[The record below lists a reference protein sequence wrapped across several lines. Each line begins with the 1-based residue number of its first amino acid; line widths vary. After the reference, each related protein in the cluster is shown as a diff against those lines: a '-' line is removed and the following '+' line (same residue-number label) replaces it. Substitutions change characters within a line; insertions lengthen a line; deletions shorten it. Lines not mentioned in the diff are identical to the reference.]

1 MSAQTIFLIARR
13 ELSGYLRTM
22 TGFVI
27 IALALLVEGLLF
39 NTFSLGAGEKKSA
52 EVLSTFFYFSS
63 GITMIASVFI
73 SMRLLAEE
81 RQTGTLALLYSSP
94 VRDAEIVLGKFFS
107 ALGFVAIMT
116 LATFYMPLLV
126 MVHGKLSVGQI
137 VVGYL
142 GILLI
147 GSASLAIGT
156 LGSALAKNQVL
167 AAIFSGCILAAL
179 VVCWML
185 AGVTER
191 PLSQVFTAMSLHGG
205 QFQPFQS
212 GILALRSV
220 VYYLA
225 VTYVFLFAAT
235 RVLEARRWR

>member
-1 MSAQTIFLIARR
+1 MSLQTILLIARR
-13 ELSGYLRTM
+13 ELAAYFRTM
-22 TGFVI
+22 TGYVI
-27 IALALLVEGLLF
+27 IALALLIEGLLF
-39 NTFSLGAGEKKSA
+39 NTLSLGGGDKKSA
-52 EVLSTFFYFSS
+52 DVLSSFFYFSS
-63 GITMIASVFI
+63 GVTMIASVFI

-94 VRDAEIVLGKFFS
+94 VRDVEIVLGKFFS
-107 ALGFVAIMT
+107 ALGFVAVMT

-126 MVHGKLSVGQI
+126 MVRGKLSLGQI

-147 GSASLAIGT
+147 GSAALAIGT

-167 AAIFSGCILAAL
+167 AAIISGCITTAL

-185 AGVTER
+185 ANVTER

-205 QFQPFQS
+205 QFQPFQN
-212 GILALRSV
+212 GILALRNV
-220 VYYLA
+220 VYYVS
-225 VTYVFLFAAT
+225 VTYVFLFGAT